1 MSLKMKNRILF
12 FAFALIALFTQQQVF
27 AGSGNGNTLPEV
39 SMRTLSADSTLGM
52 GNCSNGLYLIGQS
65 FDKVNPRFPYRIL
78 IRITYIS
85 ADGEMTYSALTKEGN
100 SLEELYDQIN
110 YETGFANFAIDLGGC
125 SSKPQTVS
133 VTSLY
138 RADNEAIE
146 MFTNSTPLVS
156 APKAP
161 AE

>member
-1 MSLKMKNRILF
+1 MIKRILF
-12 FAFALIALFTQQQVF
+12 FAIVLIALFAQQQVI

-39 SMRTLSADSTLGM
+39 SMRTVSSDSTLGM
-52 GNCSNGLYLIGQS
+52 GNCSNGLFMIGQS
-65 FDKVNPRFPYRIL
+65 FDKINPKFPYRIL

-85 ADGEMTYSALTKEGN
+85 ADGEMTYSAISKEGD
-100 SLEELYDQIN
+100 SLEELYDHIDYN
-110 YETGFANFAIDLGGC
+110 SGFANFAIDLGGC
-125 SSKPQTVS
+125 ASIPQTVS

-156 APKAP
+156 IPKAP